1 VYHRGM
7 LRPCPGCRRHV
18 AAEPAC
24 PFCGVKLPP
33 LEPPR
38 ATVHGRFSRAAV
50 FAGATL
56 AGCWTGKGDAPVA
69 PVEHRDTPIDQ
80 PHTDVPKD
88 PTVVRTPG
96 TIEGI
101 VTNQATGLP
110 IAGAVI
116 ELQSH
121 ATNKSRSAVTDGNG
135 HYAFLDVEPGD
146 YDLIGMRSNNP
157 RRAPQQSAL
166 TVGDGAQ
173 LHRDLKLYI
182 QPVSN
187 IPMPYGAPPARRRVV

>member
-1 VYHRGM
+1 
-7 LRPCPGCRRHV
+7 
-18 AAEPAC
+18 
-24 PFCGVKLPP
+24 
-33 LEPPR
+33 
-38 ATVHGRFSRAAV
+38 VHGRFSRAAV

-69 PVEHRDTPIDQ
+69 PVEHRDTPIDPQ
-80 PHTDVPKD
+80 HADVPKD
-88 PTVVRTPG
+88 PASGHTPG

-110 IAGAVI
+110 IAGTTI

-121 ATNKSRSAVTDGNG
+121 ATNKSRTAVTDGNG

-157 RRAPQQSAL
+157 RRAPQQTAL
-166 TVGDGAQ
+166 TVGEGAQ
-173 LHRDLKLYI
+173 VHRDLVVFVP
-182 QPVSN
+182 QASN